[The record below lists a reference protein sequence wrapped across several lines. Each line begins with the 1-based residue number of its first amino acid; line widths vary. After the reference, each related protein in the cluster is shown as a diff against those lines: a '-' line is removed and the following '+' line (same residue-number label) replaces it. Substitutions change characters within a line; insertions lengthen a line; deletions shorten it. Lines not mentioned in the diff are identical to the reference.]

1 MWQYLFKRL
10 GFSILIVLGVIVV
23 TFLLFRVASGDPAA
37 AVLGKN
43 PSPDDIERLR
53 RELGADKPLFWGRWR
68 RTEAF
73 SSLAAKDLRAL
84 PGIEL
89 TALPLTPGETVPL
102 ADGARLRFSRN
113 FPCDAPV
120 RGEITAAG
128 RIAVNGVNLNFSPG
142 VQTIAVELLP
152 TQNELVIAGRHGSLR
167 EVRFYLPQQ
176 SPWDSQ
182 LTASL
187 AELVTVSPA
196 FPYVTFFNFGRSLTT
211 REPVA
216 RIILRGLTPSLLLM
230 TPIFFGELLLGVI
243 LALISAAWKDSWLD
257 RTIVITAVAGM
268 SVSYLVFIIFGQW
281 YLGYYYNFFPV
292 WGYGSLR
299 CLALPVL
306 IGIVSGLGGGV
317 RFYRTVFV
325 HELGREYLRTARA
338 RGCGA
343 MAIFGKHL
351 LRNAAVPIITRAGT
365 ILPFLFTGSLL
376 LETFF
381 GIPGLGYA
389 GINALNNS
397 DLQMIKA
404 LVIIG
409 ALLFVIIN
417 LLTDIA
423 CALVDPRVRLK

>member
-89 TALPLTPGETVPL
+89 TGLPLTPGETVPL
-102 ADGARLRFSRN
+102 AEGARLRFTRN
-113 FPCDAPV
+113 FPCDTAV

-128 RIAVNGVNLNFSPG
+128 QITVNGIGFNLSPG
-142 VQTIAVELLP
+142 GQTVAVELLP
-152 TQNELVIAGRHGSLR
+152 NQNELVIEGRQGFLR

-187 AELVTVSPA
+187 AELITFSTA
-196 FPYVTFFNFGRSLTT
+196 FPYVNFFNFGRSLTT

-338 RGCGA
+338 RGCGT
-343 MAIFGKHL
+343 MTIFGKHL